1 MPFNAFKFVK
11 LRFATCEAY
20 SVMHTDTNGRQVG
33 QLHKIVCYG
42 VIDNWFI
49 TMHSVAVPRTYGGAG

>member
-42 VIDNWFI
+42 VIDN
-49 TMHSVAVPRTYGGAG
+49 